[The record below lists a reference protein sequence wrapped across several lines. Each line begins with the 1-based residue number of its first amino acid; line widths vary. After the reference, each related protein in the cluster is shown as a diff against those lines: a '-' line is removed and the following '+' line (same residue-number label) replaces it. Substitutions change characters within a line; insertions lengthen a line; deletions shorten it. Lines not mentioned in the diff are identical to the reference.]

1 MEHFDVLSYPKL
13 FHNLKAAVK
22 EVCTGDKNQHIYYED
37 VRIPGEEMRK
47 IVEDRDFGKLPD
59 SMRIAGEEAYETL
72 LHTGDGQLCDV
83 IIDRAALDAIYQAG
97 KESPDK
103 IIQDYAES
111 TVAVADIKIAVRSQ
125 KTAKSTDFMK
135 RAMAECDSLS
145 VSQLSKAALSGM
157 DAICE
162 YLRGTA
168 YAEGADALAESPSAF
183 ERWCDNW
190 IIQTISPE
198 KYHAFTIGPVIA
210 YVIARQ
216 NEIKTVRI
224 ILSGK
229 QKELPMMERREG
241 KDWIGLRI
249 TYKGKVTDLYINQLA
264 DGRLM
269 HSNSWIEADGWFTDA
284 YMFAV
289 TYEEDADP
297 ADSKDLFVCYGSAL
311 RRGTTSYFA
320 SLSKLFIIQKEEN
333 RKLKLWIEGQPKV
346 HATFGNMKRPSA
358 LEVNEKAMPVIYERA
373 VVKVKY

>member
-1 MEHFDVLSYPKL
+1 
-13 FHNLKAAVK
+13 
-22 EVCTGDKNQHIYYED
+22 
-37 VRIPGEEMRK
+37 MRK

-97 KESPDK
+97 KASPDK

-125 KTAKSTDFMK
+125 KTAKSTEFMK

-168 YAEGADALAESPSAF
+168 YAEGAEALAESPSAF
-183 ERWCDNW
+183 ERWCDNR

-229 QKELPMMERREG
+229 QNELPDDSIRER
-241 KDWIGLRI
+241 
-249 TYKGKVTDLYINQLA
+249 V
-264 DGRLM
+264 
-269 HSNSWIEADGWFTDA
+269 
-284 YMFAV
+284 
-289 TYEEDADP
+289 
-297 ADSKDLFVCYGSAL
+297 
-311 RRGTTSYFA
+311 
-320 SLSKLFIIQKEEN
+320 
-333 RKLKLWIEGQPKV
+333 RKMYV
-346 HATFGNMKRPSA
+346 
-358 LEVNEKAMPVIYERA
+358 
-373 VVKVKY
+373 

>member
-1 MEHFDVLSYPKL
+1 MDEIRISHVSKSYTTLSTDLVIGNAKRPSRTRKVL
-13 FHNLKAAVK
+13 
-22 EVCTGDKNQHIYYED
+22 ED
-37 VRIPGEEMRK
+37 VNLAFPAGQLSVLVGRSGC
-47 IVEDRDFGKLPD
+47 GK
-59 SMRIAGEEAYETL
+59 STL
-72 LHTGDGQLCDV
+72 LKML
-83 IIDRAALDAIYQAG
+83 AG

-183 ERWCDNW
+183 ERWCDNR

-229 QKELPMMERREG
+229 QNELPDDSIRERVREM
-241 KDWIGLRI
+241 
-249 TYKGKVTDLYINQLA
+249 YV
-264 DGRLM
+264 
-269 HSNSWIEADGWFTDA
+269 
-284 YMFAV
+284 
-289 TYEEDADP
+289 
-297 ADSKDLFVCYGSAL
+297 
-311 RRGTTSYFA
+311 
-320 SLSKLFIIQKEEN
+320 
-333 RKLKLWIEGQPKV
+333 
-346 HATFGNMKRPSA
+346 
-358 LEVNEKAMPVIYERA
+358 
-373 VVKVKY
+373 